1 MGAAACINH
10 TSGQHWS
17 TNDFA
22 ALTLIADP
30 IWVADLRTGH
40 ALWANGAACTLWGL
54 RSPNELPPNTDC
66 ILPESVRQRLPEYAL
81 LLSNGASVSERWIIA
96 AASGPASLSCHC
108 SGIRLADGRTAMLVH
123 GKPCPAEG
131 APPAAPHLSRM
142 VEHLP
147 MAAAYVEDERI
158 FINKAAERLT
168 GYRQEDLPGMDAWF
182 STAYPGHDREIRSRY
197 DAARLAEASVLTDLE
212 ITCKNGNRRWIR
224 FFAYLTRGGEVWLME
239 DVTDHRATLEALHH
253 ERAVLQSLI
262 DSMPDIVFFKDRD
275 GVYLNYNLAALD
287 YVGWRPNPDDR
298 LRDADLVDAETAE
311 RRRRGDLRAMEQG
324 MARNEEWFVYPDGRQ
339 RLMETV
345 KTVCRD
351 REGTVLGVVGISR
364 DVTDRRAM
372 EEMLRRSEAEKD
384 HLANH
389 DPLTGLPNR
398 RLFFARTDAELERS
412 CRIDQPLALLFIDL
426 DGFKPVNDRL
436 GHGAGDQVLR
446 VTAERL
452 SGCLRGSDLVARIG
466 GDEFTVLLEGIGS
479 PADAERIAGKLIRA
493 LSAEI
498 TLGSERVSV
507 GASIG
512 IALYPRDADDA
523 RSLVKAAD
531 DALYR
536 AKHAG
541 RGRYAVCDPRR

>member
-30 IWVADLRTGH
+30 VWVADLRTGH
-40 ALWANGAACTLWGL
+40 ALWANGAACALWGL
-54 RSPNELPPNTDC
+54 QSPNELPSDADC
-66 ILPESVRQRLPEYAL
+66 ILPATVRQRLPEYAL
-81 LLSNGASVSERWIIA
+81 LLSDGASVSERWIVA
-96 AASGPASLSCHC
+96 AACGPASLSCHC

-123 GKPCPAEG
+123 GRPHPAES
-131 APPAAPHLSRM
+131 APSSALHLSRM

-287 YVGWRPNPDDR
+287 YVGWRPHPDDR

-311 RRRRGDLRAMEQG
+311 RRRRGDLRAMELG

-412 CRIDQPLALLFIDL
+412 CRIGQPLALLFIDL

-541 RGRYAVCDPRR
+541 RGRYAVCDPRL

>member
-40 ALWANGAACTLWGL
+40 ALWANGAACALWGL
-54 RSPNELPPNTDC
+54 QSPNELPSDADC
-66 ILPESVRQRLPEYAL
+66 ILPEEVRQRLPEYAL
-81 LLSNGASVSERWIIA
+81 QLSNGASVSERWSIA
-96 AASGPASLSCHC
+96 AASGPATLSCDFT
-108 SGIRLADGRTAMLVH
+108 GIRLADGRTAMLVH
-123 GKPCPAEG
+123 GRPRPAEA
-131 APPAAPHLSRM
+131 APPSALHLSRM

-147 MAAAYVEDERI
+147 MAAAYVENERI
-158 FINKAAERLT
+158 FINQAAERLT
-168 GYRQEDLPGMDAWF
+168 GYRQENLPSMDAWF
-182 STAYPGHDREIRSRY
+182 SAAYPGHDREVRSRY

-212 ITCKNGNRRWIR
+212 ITCKNGDRRWIR

-239 DVTDHRATLEALHH
+239 DVTDHRTTLEALHH

-287 YVGWRPNPDDR
+287 YVGWRPHPDDR
-298 LRDADLVDAETAE
+298 LRDADLVDAEAAE
-311 RRRRGDLRAMEQG
+311 RRRQGDLRAMEQG
-324 MARNEEWFVYPDGRQ
+324 MARNEEWFVYPDGRR

-398 RLFFARTDAELERS
+398 RLFFSRTEAELERS
-412 CRIDQPLALLFIDL
+412 RRIGQPLALLFIDL

-479 PADAERIAGKLIRA
+479 PADAERIAGKLIHA

-498 TLGSERVSV
+498 TLGSECVSV

-512 IALYPRDADDA
+512 IALYPRDADDV

>member
-1 MGAAACINH
+1 M
-10 TSGQHWS
+10 Q
-17 TNDFA
+17 
-22 ALTLIADP
+22 
-30 IWVADLRTGH
+30 
-40 ALWANGAACTLWGL
+40 
-54 RSPNELPPNTDC
+54 SPNELLANADC
-66 ILPESVRQRLPEYAL
+66 ILPEAVRQLLPEYAL
-81 LLSNGASVSERWIIA
+81 RLSNGASISERWSISA
-96 AASGPASLSCHC
+96 GSGTVVLSCDC
-108 SGIRLADGRTAMLVH
+108 TGIRLVDGRTAMLVH
-123 GKPCPAEG
+123 GRPRPAEG
-131 APPAAPHLSRM
+131 APPSALHLSRM
-142 VEHLP
+142 VEQLP
-147 MAAAYVEDERI
+147 MAAAYVENERI
-158 FINKAAERLT
+158 FINHAAERLT
-168 GYRQEDLPGMDAWF
+168 GYRQDDLPSMGAWF
-182 STAYPGHDREIRSRY
+182 SAAYPGHDREIRDRY
-197 DAARLAEASVLTDLE
+197 DAARLAQASVLTELE
-212 ITCKNGNRRWIR
+212 ITCKNGSRRWLR
-224 FFAYLTRGGEVWLME
+224 FFAYLTPGGEVWLME
-239 DVTDHRATLEALHH
+239 DVTDHRNTLEAQHH
-253 ERAVLQSLI
+253 DRAVLQSLI

-287 YVGWRPNPDDR
+287 YVGWRPHPGDK
-298 LRDADLVDAETAE
+298 LRDGDLVDAETAE

-398 RLFFARTDAELERS
+398 RLFFARTESELERS
-412 CRIDQPLALLFIDL
+412 RRIDRPLALLFIDL
-426 DGFKPVNDRL
+426 DGFKPVNDRF
-436 GHGAGDQVLR
+436 GHDAGDQVLR

-466 GDEFTVLLEGIGS
+466 GDEFTVLLEGTGS
-479 PADAERIAGKLIRA
+479 PADAERIAGKLIHA

-498 TLGSERVSV
+498 ALGSERVSV

-512 IALYPRDADDA
+512 IALFPRDAVDA
-523 RSLVKAAD
+523 RSLMKAAD
-531 DALYR
+531 EALYR

-541 RGRYAVCDPRR
+541 RGRFAICDPRR